1 MNDNRK
7 IQRKEQIMDAA
18 LKVIISKGY
27 DNSRMDD
34 IVDLSSMS
42 KGAIY
47 WYYKS
52 KKEVYLNLVNYW
64 VIKYSTVINH
74 IVEED
79 DSPAEQ
85 LKDVF
90 EYFILQYEQDPSAF
104 KALVEFW
111 SLAGRDKDFQK
122 KLDKVYSKFLEFLE
136 RIINK
141 GVKSGEFKNLDVR
154 ITALS
159 IMVNIEGIIWFTL
172 FDAHGLSAREYIN
185 TITNFI
191 LSGLIN
197 KSSGKGSVNEFSNK

>member
-1 MNDNRK
+1 MSKSNKNEK
-7 IQRKEQIMDAA
+7 KEQIMDAA
-18 LKVIISKGY
+18 LKIIISKGY
-27 DNSRMDD
+27 ENSRMDD

-141 GVKSGEFKNLDVR
+141 GVKSGEFKKLDVR

>member
-1 MNDNRK
+1 MNNTRQ

-27 DNSRMDD
+27 ENSRMDD

-79 DSPAEQ
+79 DSAADQ

-90 EYFILQYEQDPSAF
+90 DYFILQYEQDPSAF

-111 SLAGRDKDFQK
+111 SLAGRDEDFHK
-122 KLDKVYSKFLEFLE
+122 KVDRVYTKFFEFLE

-141 GVKSGEFKNLDVR
+141 GVKSGEFKKLDVR
-154 ITALS
+154 VTALS

>member
-1 MNDNRK
+1 
-7 IQRKEQIMDAA
+7 MDAA
-18 LKVIISKGY
+18 LKIIISKGY
-27 DNSRMDD
+27 ENSRMDD

-141 GVKSGEFKNLDVR
+141 GVKSGEFKKLDVR

>member
-1 MNDNRK
+1 MDDTRQ

-27 DNSRMDD
+27 ENSRMDD

-79 DSPAEQ
+79 DSAADQ

-90 EYFILQYEQDPSAF
+90 DYFILQYEQDPSAF

-111 SLAGRDKDFQK
+111 SLAGRDEDFHK
-122 KLDKVYSKFLEFLE
+122 KVDRVYTKFLQFLE

-141 GVKSGEFKNLDVR
+141 GVKSGEFKKLDVR
-154 ITALS
+154 VTALS

>member
-1 MNDNRK
+1 MSKSNKNE
-7 IQRKEQIMDAA
+7 RKEQIMDAA

-79 DSPAEQ
+79 DSAADQ

-90 EYFILQYEQDPSAF
+90 DYFILQYEQDPSAF

-111 SLAGRDKDFQK
+111 SLAGRDKDFHR
-122 KLDKVYSKFLEFLE
+122 KVDRVYTKFLEFLE

-154 ITALS
+154 VTALS

-197 KSSGKGSVNEFSNK
+197 KSSGKGFTNEFSNK

>member
-1 MNDNRK
+1 MNDTRQ

-52 KKEVYLNLVNYW
+52 KKEIYLNLVNYW

-122 KLDKVYSKFLEFLE
+122 KLDKVYSNFLEFLE

>member
-1 MNDNRK
+1 MNDTRQ

-27 DNSRMDD
+27 ENSRMDD

-79 DSPAEQ
+79 DSAADQ

-90 EYFILQYEQDPSAF
+90 DYFILQYEQDPSAF

-111 SLAGRDKDFQK
+111 SLAGRDEDFHR
-122 KLDKVYSKFLEFLE
+122 KVDRVYTKFLEFPE

-154 ITALS
+154 VTALS

-172 FDAHGLSAREYIN
+172 FDAHGLSAREYIK

>member
-1 MNDNRK
+1 MNETKK
-7 IQRKEQIMDAA
+7 IQRKEQILDAA
-18 LKVIISKGY
+18 LRAIVRKGY

-52 KKEVYLNLVNYW
+52 KKEIYLNLVNYW

-122 KLDKVYSKFLEFLE
+122 KLDKVYSKF
-136 RIINK
+136 
-141 GVKSGEFKNLDVR
+141 
-154 ITALS
+154 
-159 IMVNIEGIIWFTL
+159 
-172 FDAHGLSAREYIN
+172 Y
-185 TITNFI
+185 TI
-191 LSGLIN
+191 
-197 KSSGKGSVNEFSNK
+197 

>member
-1 MNDNRK
+1 
-7 IQRKEQIMDAA
+7 
-18 LKVIISKGY
+18 
-27 DNSRMDD
+27 MDD

-141 GVKSGEFKNLDVR
+141 GVKSGEFKKLDVR

>member
-1 MNDNRK
+1 MSKSNKNEK
-7 IQRKEQIMDAA
+7 KEQIMDAA
-18 LKVIISKGY
+18 LKIIISKGY
-27 DNSRMDD
+27 ENSRMDD

-141 GVKSGEFKNLDVR
+141 GVKSGEFKKLDVR

-172 FDAHGLSAREYIN
+172 FDAYGLSAREYIN

>member
-1 MNDNRK
+1 MNDTRK

-34 IVDLSSMS
+34 IVDISSMS

-74 IVEED
+74 IIEED
-79 DSPAEQ
+79 DSPADQ

-111 SLAGRDKDFQK
+111 SLAGRDKDFHK
-122 KLDKVYSKFLEFLE
+122 KLDKVYSNFLEFLE
-136 RIINK
+136 RIINR

-172 FDAHGLSAREYIN
+172 FDAHGLSAKEYIN
-185 TITNFI
+185 TITDFI

-197 KSSGKGSVNEFSNK
+197 KPSSKGILDEF

>member
-1 MNDNRK
+1 MNDTRQ

-27 DNSRMDD
+27 ENSRMDD

-79 DSPAEQ
+79 DSAADQ

-90 EYFILQYEQDPSAF
+90 DYFILQYEQDPSAF

-111 SLAGRDKDFQK
+111 SLAGRDEDFHK
-122 KLDKVYSKFLEFLE
+122 KVDRVYTKFLEFLE

-141 GVKSGEFKNLDVR
+141 GVKSGEFKKLDVR

>member
-1 MNDNRK
+1 MNNTRQ

-27 DNSRMDD
+27 ENSRMDD

-79 DSPAEQ
+79 DSAADQ

-90 EYFILQYEQDPSAF
+90 DYFILQYEQDPSAF

-111 SLAGRDKDFQK
+111 SLAGRDEDFHK
-122 KLDKVYSKFLEFLE
+122 KVDRVYTKFLEFLE

-141 GVKSGEFKNLDVR
+141 GVKSGEFKKLDVR
-154 ITALS
+154 VTALS

>member
-1 MNDNRK
+1 MNDTRQ

-27 DNSRMDD
+27 ENSRMDD

-79 DSPAEQ
+79 DSAADQ

-90 EYFILQYEQDPSAF
+90 DYFILQYEQDPSAF

-111 SLAGRDKDFQK
+111 SLAGRDEDFHK
-122 KLDKVYSKFLEFLE
+122 KVDRVYTKFLEFLE
-136 RIINK
+136 RIINR

-172 FDAHGLSAREYIN
+172 FDAHGLSPKEYIN

>member
-1 MNDNRK
+1 MNDTRQ

-27 DNSRMDD
+27 ENSRMDD

-79 DSPAEQ
+79 DSAADQ

-90 EYFILQYEQDPSAF
+90 DYFILQYEQDPSAF

-111 SLAGRDKDFQK
+111 SLAGRDEDFHK
-122 KLDKVYSKFLEFLE
+122 KVDRVYTKFLEFLE
-136 RIINK
+136 RIINR

-172 FDAHGLSAREYIN
+172 FDAHGLSAREYIK

>member
-1 MNDNRK
+1 MNDTRQ

-27 DNSRMDD
+27 ENSRMDD

-79 DSPAEQ
+79 DSAADQ

-90 EYFILQYEQDPSAF
+90 DYFILQYEQDPSAF

-111 SLAGRDKDFQK
+111 SLAGRDEDFHK
-122 KLDKVYSKFLEFLE
+122 KVDRVYTKFLQFLE

-141 GVKSGEFKNLDVR
+141 GVKSGEFKKLDVR

>member
-1 MNDNRK
+1 MNNTRQ

-27 DNSRMDD
+27 ENSRMDD

>member
-1 MNDNRK
+1 MNDTRQ

-27 DNSRMDD
+27 ENSRMDD

-79 DSPAEQ
+79 DSAADQ

-90 EYFILQYEQDPSAF
+90 DYFILQYEQDPSAF

-111 SLAGRDKDFQK
+111 SLAGRDEDFHR
-122 KLDKVYSKFLEFLE
+122 KVDRVYTKFLQFLE

-141 GVKSGEFKNLDVR
+141 GVKSGEFKKLDVR
-154 ITALS
+154 VTALS

>member
-1 MNDNRK
+1 MNDTRQ

-27 DNSRMDD
+27 ENSRMDD

-79 DSPAEQ
+79 DSAADQ

-90 EYFILQYEQDPSAF
+90 DYFILQYEQDPSAF

-111 SLAGRDKDFQK
+111 SLAGRDEDFHR
-122 KLDKVYSKFLEFLE
+122 KVDRVYTKFLEFLE

-154 ITALS
+154 VTALS

-172 FDAHGLSAREYIN
+172 FDAHGLSAREYIK

>member
-1 MNDNRK
+1 MSKSNKNE
-7 IQRKEQIMDAA
+7 RKEQIMDAA

-74 IVEED
+74 IIEED
-79 DSPAEQ
+79 DSAADQ

-90 EYFILQYEQDPSAF
+90 DYFILQYEQDPSAF

-111 SLAGRDKDFQK
+111 SLAGRDEDFHK
-122 KLDKVYSKFLEFLE
+122 KVDRVYTKFLEFLE

-154 ITALS
+154 VTALS

-197 KSSGKGSVNEFSNK
+197 KSSGKGFTNEFSNK

>member
-1 MNDNRK
+1 MNDTK
-7 IQRKEQIMDAA
+7 QIQRKEQIMDAA

-27 DNSRMDD
+27 ENSRMDD

-90 EYFILQYEQDPSAF
+90 KYFILQYEQDPSAF

-111 SLAGRDKDFQK
+111 SLAGRDKDFHK

-136 RIINK
+136 RIINR

>member
-1 MNDNRK
+1 MNDTK
-7 IQRKEQIMDAA
+7 QIQRKEQIMDAA

-27 DNSRMDD
+27 ENSRMDD

-79 DSPAEQ
+79 DSAADQ

-90 EYFILQYEQDPSAF
+90 DYFILQYEQDPSAF

-111 SLAGRDKDFQK
+111 SLAGRDEDFHK
-122 KLDKVYSKFLEFLE
+122 KVDRVYTKFLEFLE

-141 GVKSGEFKNLDVR
+141 GVKSGEFKKLDVR
-154 ITALS
+154 VTALS

>member
-34 IVDLSSMS
+34 IVDISSMS

-74 IVEED
+74 IIEED
-79 DSPAEQ
+79 DSPADQ

>member
-1 MNDNRK
+1 MSKSNKNE
-7 IQRKEQIMDAA
+7 RKEQIMDAA

-79 DSPAEQ
+79 DSAADQ

-90 EYFILQYEQDPSAF
+90 DYFILQYEQDPSAF

-111 SLAGRDKDFQK
+111 SLAGRDEDFHK
-122 KLDKVYSKFLEFLE
+122 KVDRVYTKFLEFLE

-154 ITALS
+154 VTALS

-197 KSSGKGSVNEFSNK
+197 KSSGKGFTNEFSNK

>member
-1 MNDNRK
+1 MNDTRQ

-27 DNSRMDD
+27 ENSRMDD

-79 DSPAEQ
+79 DSAADQ

-90 EYFILQYEQDPSAF
+90 DYFILQYEQDPSAF

-111 SLAGRDKDFQK
+111 SLAGRDEDFHR
-122 KLDKVYSKFLEFLE
+122 KVDRVYTKFLEFLE

-154 ITALS
+154 VTALS

-172 FDAHGLSAREYIN
+172 FDVHGLSPKEYIN

>member
-1 MNDNRK
+1 
-7 IQRKEQIMDAA
+7 MDAA

-27 DNSRMDD
+27 ENSRMDD

-141 GVKSGEFKNLDVR
+141 GVKSGEFKKLDVR

>member
-1 MNDNRK
+1 MNDTRQ

-74 IVEED
+74 IIEED
-79 DSPAEQ
+79 DSAADQ

-90 EYFILQYEQDPSAF
+90 DYFILQYEQDPSAF

-111 SLAGRDKDFQK
+111 SLAGRDEDFHK
-122 KLDKVYSKFLEFLE
+122 KVDRVYTKFLEFLE

-141 GVKSGEFKNLDVR
+141 GVKSGEFKKLDVR

>member
-1 MNDNRK
+1 MNNTRQ

-27 DNSRMDD
+27 ENSRMDD

-111 SLAGRDKDFQK
+111 SLAGRDEDFHK
-122 KLDKVYSKFLEFLE
+122 KVDRVYTKFLEFLE

-141 GVKSGEFKNLDVR
+141 GVKSGEFKKLDVR

>member
-1 MNDNRK
+1 MNDTRQ

-27 DNSRMDD
+27 ENSRMDD

>member
-1 MNDNRK
+1 MSKSNKNEK
-7 IQRKEQIMDAA
+7 KEQIMDAA
-18 LKVIISKGY
+18 LKIIISKGY
-27 DNSRMDD
+27 ENSRMDD

-79 DSPAEQ
+79 DSAADQ

-90 EYFILQYEQDPSAF
+90 DYFILQYEQDPSAF

-111 SLAGRDKDFQK
+111 SLAGRDKDFHR
-122 KLDKVYSKFLEFLE
+122 KVDRVYTKFLEFLE

-154 ITALS
+154 VTALS

>member
-1 MNDNRK
+1 MSKSNKNEK
-7 IQRKEQIMDAA
+7 KEQIMDAA
-18 LKVIISKGY
+18 LKIIISKGY
-27 DNSRMDD
+27 ENSRMDD